1 MWLSLVVA
9 VQSFNREPR
18 FPFSW
23 SSFHCLV
30 GHYKQISYGSS
41 PSLLPVLTDTDDV
54 PCFFAMFWCRQ
65 ASEIYLWFCYLVCI
79 QGLRW
84 YAKRLRIDE
93 DGDIADEFLNE
104 VMEETPTNTED
115 HQRPFPR
122 FEVKYSTRPAKVKNL
137 VLSQEGKIQCVEHQG
152 RLQWV

>member
-1 MWLSLVVA
+1 MSVVF
-9 VQSFNREPR
+9 VVPQG
-18 FPFSW
+18 
-23 SSFHCLV
+23 L
-30 GHYKQISYGSS
+30 QSS
-41 PSLLPVLTDTDDV
+41 PRDK
-54 PCFFAMFWCRQ
+54 R
-65 ASEIYLWFCYLVCI
+65 